1 MKGESV
7 GFVEQRGTEKS
18 MGLECTR
25 CGTEIKLSS
34 GVIFLDIKFLFFQ
47 FNKFKFVKVVILMHL
62 HLLFLDFDL
71 ASPRGDLNFLFEDFC
86 FLLVQLLEVCFL
98 FTVPQF
104 TRIDYF

>member
-1 MKGESV
+1 
-7 GFVEQRGTEKS
+7 

-25 CGTEIKLSS
+25 CGAEIKLSP

-47 FNKFKFVKVVILMHL
+47 FNKFKSVKVVILMHL

-86 FLLVQLLEVCFL
+86 LLLVQLLEVGFL